1 MTTSPQSAT
10 DRPPHLWHDFESIC
24 DCGGRL
30 AGTESERAATNL
42 LKSLGREATGVE
54 CRVERVSYTGW
65 SAVSAEL
72 TGPDGARYAC
82 HPLVR
87 SVATPENGLEAEVV
101 DLGRGTPD
109 DFDVHH
115 AEIAGRLVLVRHELM
130 FAPDTI
136 HRRLKYRMAVEAGAA
151 GFLIAGPVPGSLV
164 AGSSGRG
171 EEDGIPAVGIA
182 PESASVFAS
191 AGSVR
196 PSARLRLETREA
208 PAFAENLV
216 FDLPGQGEEW
226 VVLSAHIDGHD
237 LAESAIDNASG
248 LAVAL
253 EIARHVSRKTERWRR
268 GLRLA
273 FFNVEEWALLGS
285 AFHVSNLSDSERKSI
300 ALNVNLD
307 SVAGGARLTA
317 LTSGFAGL
325 EPFLGGCAV
334 EAEVPLGFH
343 RPLQLNSDHASFAQA
358 GIPAFRL
365 VAGFAD
371 RCAATAGV
379 LTSADT
385 RDKVDVDALLT
396 AARLATTI
404 TAAALDA
411 DVLEARHWRAGGC
424 PEFC

>member
-1 MTTSPQSAT
+1 MTTSPRSAT
-10 DRPPHLWHDFESIC
+10 DQPRDLWRIFESIC

-30 AGTESERAATNL
+30 AGTRSERAATNL
-42 LKSLGREATGVE
+42 LKSLGWEATGVE
-54 CRVERVSYTGW
+54 CKVEPVPYAGW

-72 TGPDGARYAC
+72 FGPDGARHSC

-87 SVATPENGLEAEVV
+87 SVATPKSSLEAEVV
-101 DLGRGTPD
+101 DLGRGTPE
-109 DFDVHH
+109 DFDAHC
-115 AEIAGRLVLVRHELM
+115 AEIAGRFVLVRHELM
-130 FAPDTI
+130 FARDTI

-182 PESASVFAS
+182 PETATAFAS
-191 AGSVR
+191 GGGVR
-196 PSARLRLETREA
+196 PRARLRLETREA
-208 PAFAENLV
+208 PAFAENLI
-216 FDLPGQGEEW
+216 FDLPGESDEW

-253 EIARHVSRKTERWRR
+253 DVARQLSRQRDRWRR
-268 GLRLA
+268 GLRFA

-285 AFHVSNLSDSERKSI
+285 AYHVANLSESERASI

-317 LTSGFAGL
+317 LTSGFARL
-325 EPFLGGCAV
+325 EPFLGACA
-334 EAEVPLGFH
+334 ERAGILLGFH
-343 RPLQLNSDHASFAQA
+343 RPLQLNSDHANFAQA

-365 VAGFAD
+365 VAGFNE
-371 RCAATAGV
+371 RSAATAGV
-379 LTSADT
+379 LTAADT
-385 RDKVDVDALLT
+385 RDKVNADALLT
-396 AARLATTI
+396 AARVAITV

-411 DVLEARHWRAGGC
+411 DAAEVKSWRGQ
-424 PEFC
+424 

>member
-1 MTTSPQSAT
+1 MTTSPASAI
-10 DRPPHLWHDFESIC
+10 DRQRDLWRDFESIC

-30 AGTESERAATNL
+30 AGTDSERAATDL

-54 CRVERVSYTGW
+54 CRVEPVPYAGW

-72 TGPDGARYAC
+72 IGPDGARHAC

-87 SVATPENGLEAEVV
+87 SVATPKTGLEAEVV
-101 DLGRGTPD
+101 DLGRGTPH
-109 DFDVHH
+109 DFDARR
-115 AEIAGRLVLVRHELM
+115 AEIAGRFVLVRHELM

-151 GFLIAGPVPGSLV
+151 GFLIAGPVPDSLV

-171 EEDGIPAVGIA
+171 DEDGIPAAGIA
-182 PESASVFAS
+182 PETANAFAPI
-191 AGSVR
+191 GGVR
-196 PSARLRLETREA
+196 TSARLRLETREA
-208 PAFAENLV
+208 PACAENLV
-216 FDLPGQGEEW
+216 FDLPGQTGEW

-253 EIARHVSRKTERWRR
+253 DVARHLSRQTERWRR

-273 FFNVEEWALLGS
+273 LFNVEEWALLGS
-285 AFHVSNLSDSERKSI
+285 AHHVAKLSDSERNSI

-307 SVAGGARLTA
+307 SVAGGDCLTA

-325 EPFLGGCAV
+325 EPFLAGCA
-334 EAEVPLGFH
+334 EQAGISLDFH
-343 RPLQLNSDHASFAQA
+343 RPLQLNSDHANFARA
-358 GIPAFRL
+358 GVPAFRL

-371 RCAATAGV
+371 RSAATAGV

-385 RDKVDVDALLT
+385 RDKVNVDALLT
-396 AARLATTI
+396 AARLAITI

-411 DVLEARHWRAGGC
+411 DAAEVRCWRGQ
-424 PEFC
+424 